1 MKNYKLFLVLAVLA
15 GSFFVASDTLAAPVF
30 YKGSFPV
37 TKVIC
42 GDTYT
47 FDVPG
52 YTNIWLKEWKNGS
65 LVYNNTYSVPSV
77 YTSVCGQDEGTYSIE
92 AYMVGGF
99 AVGPGDPL
107 GSTTFIID
115 SKPTS
120 SNTTTPPDSPKQGT
134 ASTTLGCSLSVDKN
148 QIKVGESATFSITST
163 APGYK
168 IYWFGT
174 KDGTTDVNNVDSGF
188 TTNKEWL
195 TDPYPTGSQG
205 SYVRWFE
212 VHEFSPILNSNVS
225 CTSNTVSFSVLA
237 SNTLII
243 TRAVPPTLNFTPNGG
258 TLTAGKDSWTLAV
271 SGIKVGDKVSVRAW
285 KDGTPAGSFDICT
298 VQSNNSPIAPTSCSS
313 TVIPTEADAGSWE
326 YEVSVNNVSQFARGS
341 VKFMVIKPAPVII
354 SKADLK
360 VGPANSPSFIHTD
373 GPITVNYGDSATFSW
388 ALSDS
393 GWSLPCTLSDAPTL
407 PATKTGTVT
416 LNNLTYSKTYTMECG
431 IAGIPYHDSVTVN
444 VNPQSPTSPSAT
456 PSNPSSPTNPTA
468 PTQPSFTFSHNNATL
483 VAGHDS
489 YTFTLE
495 GGKLGDKLTVNAV
508 LTSLDDHSISK
519 GILSICTVT
528 FSGSCVL
535 SRTPPA
541 SEIGSWEEDVYIN
554 GEFQEKIRFT
564 VVAAQ
569 GSPTFKPVTVTRIPA
584 VDASRL
590 YDLEEISDGDI
601 IRGQGD
607 IAVWIVKIVGEKRF
621 KRWLFGPQ
629 IFQAYGHLGFD
640 KVKNVT
646 KETLS
651 HFDTA
656 VLIRREDDEKVYEL
670 TDFVPGKSATRRWI
684 PSAETFLQR
693 GFDFDSVNIVND
705 REFNFYKEGAS
716 LPVSQK
722 WIKGGYFTANLSE
735 AMAKFLGLKK

>member
-1 MKNYKLFLVLAVLA
+1 MKKYLLFWLVAVLA

-37 TKVIC
+37 SVVIC

-47 FDVPG
+47 FDAPG
-52 YTNIWLKEWKNGS
+52 HTSIWLKEWKNNS
-65 LVYNNTYSVPSV
+65 LVYNNSYSVPSV
-77 YTSVCGQDEGTYSIE
+77 YTSVCGQDEGTYSVE
-92 AYMVGGF
+92 AYTIGPFG
-99 AVGPGDPL
+99 VGPGDPL
-107 GSTTFIID
+107 GSTTLRID
-115 SKPTS
+115 SKPVVS
-120 SNTTTPPDSPKQGT
+120 EAPKPGPISTTTI
-134 ASTTLGCSLSVDKN
+134 GCSLALDKN
-148 QIKVGESATFSITST
+148 QIKVGERATWTMAST

-225 CTSNTVSFSVLA
+225 CTSNTVSFSVFE

-243 TRAVPPTLNFTPNGG
+243 TRATPPTLNFTPNGG

-271 SGIKVGDKVSVRAW
+271 SGIRAGDKVSVNTW
-285 KDGTPAGSFDICT
+285 KDGASAGSSDVCT
-298 VQSNNSPIAPTSCSS
+298 VQTVTSQISYTACSGS
-313 TVIPTEADAGSWE
+313 KIPTETEAGSWE
-326 YEVSVNNVSQFARGS
+326 YEVLVNNISQFSRGS
-341 VKFMVIKPAPVII
+341 IKFTVIKPAPVII

-360 VGPANSPSFIHTD
+360 VGPANSPAFVHSD

-388 ALSDS
+388 SLSDS
-393 GWSLPCTLSDAPTL
+393 GWSLPCTLTDAPTL
-407 PATKTGTVT
+407 SATKTGIVT
-416 LNNLTYSKTYTMECG
+416 LNHLTASKTYTMECG

-444 VNPQSPTSPSAT
+444 VAAA
-456 PSNPSSPTNPTA
+456 A
-468 PTQPSFTFSHNNATL
+468 PVEHPLHFSFSHRDGTL
-483 VAGHDS
+483 TAGHDS
-489 YTFTLE
+489 YTFTLSD
-495 GGKLGDKLTVNAV
+495 GKMGDRLSVDATLINPDGESV
-508 LTSLDDHSISK
+508 SK
-519 GILSICTVT
+519 GILSICTIL
-528 FSGSCVL
+528 FGPSCSLV
-535 SRTPPA
+535 RTPPV
-541 SEIGSWEEDVYIN
+541 SDIGAWEEDVYIN
-554 GEFQEKIRFT
+554 DEFEEKINFT
-564 VVAAQ
+564 VAAPPA
-569 GSPTFKPVTVTRIPA
+569 GSTPAIGKLTVSRFPQNTAPA
-584 VDASRL
+584 VHVDQSRL
-590 YDLEEISDGDI
+590 YDLDEISDGDI

-640 KVKNVT
+640 KVKNVS
-646 KETLS
+646 KETINR
-651 HFDTA
+651 FDTA

-693 GFDFDSVNIVND
+693 GFDFDSVNVVND

-716 LPVSQK
+716 ISAKLVKNRPL
-722 WIKGGYFTANLSE
+722 TANLSE
-735 AMAKFLGLKK
+735 AMSRFFGLKK